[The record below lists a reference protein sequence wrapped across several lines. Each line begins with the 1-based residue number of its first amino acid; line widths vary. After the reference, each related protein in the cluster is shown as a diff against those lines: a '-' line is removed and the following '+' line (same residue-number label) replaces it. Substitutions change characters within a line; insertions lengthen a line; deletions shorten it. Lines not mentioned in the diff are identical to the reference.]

1 MSIASTASS
10 NTEILSM
17 TKAARTFG
25 VRVRT
30 LRAWAKSGLSMR
42 PFESDGRYYVEIA
55 KTKVQAPVGGVLVTI
70 DAVSTPAGEPHPAV
84 STVSPADPPTAIKSV
99 STDSPV
105 VTETVSAAKAAA
117 SVNKV
122 PAAPTHEALP
132 GFFVYP
138 PALRRLF

>member
-1 MSIASTASS
+1 MSITSTTSMS
-10 NTEILSM
+10 TEILSAS
-17 TKAARTFG
+17 KAARTFG

>member
-1 MSIASTASS
+1 
-10 NTEILSM
+10 
-17 TKAARTFG
+17 
-25 VRVRT
+25 
-30 LRAWAKSGLSMR
+30 MR

-122 PAAPTHEALP
+122 PAAPPHEALP

>member
-84 STVSPADPPTAIKSV
+84 GTVSPADPFTAIKSV
-99 STDSPV
+99 PADLLAVSEV
-105 VTETVSAAKAAA
+105 VSAAKAAA
-117 SVNKV
+117 SVNVV
-122 PAAPTHEALP
+122 PAPPTPVAHP

-138 PALRRLF
+138 PALRRLY

>member
-1 MSIASTASS
+1 MSITSTTSMS
-10 NTEILSM
+10 TEILSAS
-17 TKAARTFG
+17 KAARTFG

-84 STVSPADPPTAIKSV
+84 GTVSPADPFTAIKSV
-99 STDSPV
+99 PADLLAVSEV
-105 VTETVSAAKAAA
+105 VSAAKAAA

>member
-55 KTKVQAPVGGVLVTI
+55 KTKVQASVGGVLVTI